1 MKHLKKFEATFQSG
15 EGSGQVPEV
24 PTGRKLRPY
33 MIDNL
38 KPEMGGGE
46 VMELTKSEV
55 MGKIK
60 DILNE
65 SKEFKTDLDLFVGKV
80 QSNKGNKIIDYLQI
94 KDRKERSIG
103 IYITDIDPAMP
114 NSQEPYKGI

>member
-1 MKHLKKFEATFQSG
+1 MKHLKTFEATFQSA

-46 VMELTKSEV
+46 VMKPTKSEV
-55 MGKIK
+55 LGN
-60 DILNE
+60 LNI
-65 SKEFKTDLDLFVGKV
+65 SDVRSSDTITLT
-80 QSNKGNKIIDYLQI
+80 KGELQQFMNDV
-94 KDRKERSIG
+94 DRGLG
-103 IYITDIDPAMP
+103 IWSDTSYRICIFLGIDPTD
-114 NSQEPYKGI
+114 GV

>member
-1 MKHLKKFEATFQSG
+1 MKHLKKFESTFQSA

-38 KPEMGGGE
+38 KPEMGDSE
-46 VMELTKSEV
+46 VVKPTKSEV
-55 MGKIK
+55 LGKIK
-60 DILNE
+60 DILNN
-65 SKEFKTDLDLFVGKV
+65 SGKLGDLFVSMV
-80 QSNKGNKIIDYLQI
+80 QYKKGNKNMDYLQI
-94 KDRKERSIG
+94 LDREERSIG
-103 IYITDIDPAMP
+103 IYITDIDPTMP